1 MQDHSRS
8 QWHRDTLL
16 HCSIYVLYNQ
26 IDVEQIRRRIDQN
39 SMIAGCVLIGL
50 CQLHVKLQ
58 LSWMNACS
66 YLLCTVVDVSNY

>member
-1 MQDHSRS
+1 MQDRSRS

-39 SMIAGCVLIGL
+39 SMMCSHRPLSAACKTTTVLDERM
-50 CQLHVKLQ
+50 QLFAVY
-58 LSWMNACS
+58 SS
-66 YLLCTVVDVSNY
+66 